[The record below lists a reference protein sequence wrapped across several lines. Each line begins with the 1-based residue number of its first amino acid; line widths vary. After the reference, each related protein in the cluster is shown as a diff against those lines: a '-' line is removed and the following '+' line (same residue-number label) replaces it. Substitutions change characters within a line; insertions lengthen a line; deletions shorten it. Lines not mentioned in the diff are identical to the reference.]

1 MTVLMLGF
9 GDIGV
14 VLVVIVMVVDEYV
27 DRVGGQQEVD

>member
-1 MTVLMLGF
+1 MLMLGF